1 MAEMRLKLHHEAIR
15 QTLKS
20 DQVSAEVHGLAEPAC
35 EAANRW
41 ARAYQAGHRSGQPG
55 PHFKVVT
62 ELGRNRARYTVRP
75 ATGFGVWLV
84 SHDPAGFMACLDKA
98 RGTR

>member
-35 EAANRW
+35 EAANLSLI
-41 ARAYQAGHRSGQPG
+41 HI
-55 PHFKVVT
+55 
-62 ELGRNRARYTVRP
+62 
-75 ATGFGVWLV
+75 
-84 SHDPAGFMACLDKA
+84 
-98 RGTR
+98 

>member
-1 MAEMRLKLHHEAIR
+1 MAEMKLKLHHEAIR
-15 QTLKS
+15 QTLKTDPVRS
-20 DQVSAEVHGLAEPAC
+20 EVYGMAESAC
-35 EAANRW
+35 DAANRW
-41 ARAYQAGHRSGQPG
+41 AQAYQAGHRSGQPG

-62 ELGRNRARYTVRP
+62 EPGRNRARYTVRP

-98 RGTR
+98 RSTR